1 MHEID
6 SPIGSIVSSCEVI
19 ERLLTELR
27 ALLTFPGGPDCVRAP
42 FGHCAQFSVSICSGG
57 AALDIDIADA
67 GAGIQQELNLTAN
80 GQPHVLLVDA
90 EDMVIFSIRAF
101 LQLETEYEIHE
112 YTNPRDTTRH
122 LETNPVDV
130 IVSDYLMPKMN
141 GIQLLAKAKEFQ
153 PEAARVLL
161 TGHADKQSAIQA
173 INPVGLYQYLEK
185 PWDNSQLLLVINGA
199 IERTQLLR
207 QLKEKVSELDEAHTS
222 IKDVQS
228 RLLRAFL

>member
-1 MHEID
+1 
-6 SPIGSIVSSCEVI
+6 
-19 ERLLTELR
+19 
-27 ALLTFPGGPDCVRAP
+27 
-42 FGHCAQFSVSICSGG
+42 
-57 AALDIDIADA
+57 
-67 GAGIQQELNLTAN
+67 
-80 GQPHVLLVDA
+80 
-90 EDMVIFSIRAF
+90 MVITSIRAF
-101 LQLETEYEIHE
+101 LQLETEYEIHG
-112 YTNPRDTTRH
+112 YTNPQEATRH

-173 INPVGLYQYLEK
+173 INQVGLYQYLEK
-185 PWDNSQLLLVINGA
+185 PWDNSQLLLVINSA

-207 QLKEKVSELDEAHTS
+207 QLKEKVSELDEAHTN
-222 IKDVQS
+222 IKDVQT